1 MKPIIVI
8 AFAMFL
14 NFLGMI
20 LLSCQS
26 TKETE
31 EDAKENVQE
40 ARHELAD
47 VKEDIKADSVKAVNV
62 EEWKIFRNEALARI
76 RSNDIRIAAL
86 KKKMEKPGNKMDAQY
101 PESILDLEKRNREL
115 TERMDTYEKNQSDW
129 ESFKREYNHDMD
141 QLGEALKDL
150 RVNNKK

>member
-14 NFLGMI
+14 NFSGMI

-26 TKETE
+26 TTEKEEKATE
-31 EDAKENVQE
+31 DVQE

-47 VKEDIKADSVKAVNV
+47 VKKDIIADSLEAVKT
-62 EEWKIFRNEALARI
+62 EEWRIFRNEADARI
-76 RSNDIRIAAL
+76 RSNDIQIAAL
-86 KKKMEKPGNKMDAQY
+86 KKKMEKPGNKMDADY
-101 PESILDLEKRNREL
+101 PQSILDLEKKNKDL
-115 TERMDTYEKNQSDW
+115 QDRMNAYEKNQSDW
-129 ESFKREYNHDMD
+129 ESFKREYNHDMEE
-141 QLGEALKDL
+141 LGEALKDF

>member
-1 MKPIIVI
+1 
-8 AFAMFL
+8 MFL
-14 NFLGMI
+14 NFSGMV

-86 KKKMEKPGNKMDAQY
+86 KKKMEKSGNQMDAQY